1 MIVLSVVMYY
11 ASASFCSLKP
21 IWHPV
26 HDCAIVYHLHTSQHT
41 LVASTFMQC
50 CHSTGQDGHSTI
62 QLQAE
67 EEVEV
72 GEDAMLEGAPAPPA
86 RQQSPLQFMG
96 KAYRGQSTVPYRAA
110 FQMAAPDQQT
120 EDVMGNEAEDDHVS
134 FAPVF
139 EEEEQGM
146 PAMFV
151 PVVKGG
157 AQQTGQHLGW
167 QICTTLELQ
176 VRQDIVCIS
185 CFGLLPLKAPI
196 MIAAEH

>member
-1 MIVLSVVMYY
+1 MFFTHISTCLQ
-11 ASASFCSLKP
+11 
-21 IWHPV
+21 
-26 HDCAIVYHLHTSQHT
+26 HLHSCNAVTQ
-41 LVASTFMQC
+41 LASRT
-50 CHSTGQDGHSTI
+50 STI
-62 QLQAE
+62 PLQAE
-67 EEVEV
+67 EEVEI
-72 GEDAMLEGAPAPPA
+72 GEDAMLEDPPVPPA

-96 KAYRGQSTVPYRAA
+96 KAYRGQSTLPYRAA

-139 EEEEQGM
+139 EEEEHGT

-167 QICTTLELQ
+167 QICTTLELP
-176 VRQDIVCIS
+176 VRHRFVLTS
-185 CFGLLPLKAPI
+185 CCGLPP
-196 MIAAEH
+196 